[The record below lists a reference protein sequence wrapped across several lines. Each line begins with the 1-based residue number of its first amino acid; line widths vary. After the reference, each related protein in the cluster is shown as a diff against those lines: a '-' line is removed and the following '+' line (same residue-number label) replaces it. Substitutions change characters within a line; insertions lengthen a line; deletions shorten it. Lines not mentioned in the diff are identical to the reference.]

1 MSNLKLVAAFVGAC
15 VLSFMAGRVQFGAT
29 PVQAQERAFT
39 ALDYQEITQLI
50 NRYAYGIDTC
60 ANNGYD
66 YADVF
71 TPDGVFI
78 DKNSDAG
85 FKAGGRVL
93 AKGRDA
99 LATLVGG
106 GITGLQDE
114 AVWTDWSHLML
125 NHRDHADAEGA
136 TGRIYLRADGH
147 ERPGHDRASWRLR
160 GRLRAD
166 CDGLAHQV
174 AHARARQGVAQPAAA
189 DGRSELTRSAVLR
202 CDDVQSRRLS
212 RANRMGRRA

>member
-1 MSNLKLVAAFVGAC
+1 MSNLKMPAAIVAAC
-15 VLSFMAGRVQFGAT
+15 VVAFMAGRAYTGVT
-29 PVQAQERAFT
+29 SVQAQERTFT

-71 TPDGVFI
+71 TADGVFI

-93 AKGRDA
+93 AKGREA

-106 GITGLQDE
+106 GSRGCKTKL
-114 AVWTDWSHLML
+114 VWTDWSHLML
-125 NHRDHADAEGA
+125 NHQITPTPQGA
-136 TGRIYLRADGH
+136 TGRTYLVQMGMKG
-147 ERPGHDRASWRLR
+147 PGTIARHGGYEDVYVRTQEGWRI
-160 GRLRAD
+160 
-166 CDGLAHQV
+166 
-174 AHARARQGVAQPAAA
+174 
-189 DGRSELTRSAVLR
+189 
-202 CDDVQSRRLS
+202 QSRTHVRDKAWHHPLLQTPDL
-212 RANRMGRRA
+212 N